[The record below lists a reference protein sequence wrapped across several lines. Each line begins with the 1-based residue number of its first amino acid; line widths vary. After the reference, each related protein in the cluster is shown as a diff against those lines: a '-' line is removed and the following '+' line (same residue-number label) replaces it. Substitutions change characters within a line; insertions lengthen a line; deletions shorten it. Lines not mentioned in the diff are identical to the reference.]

1 MARRDYSEDLLIQ
14 APTAE
19 LLEQTLG
26 WQAVFA
32 QDDEDFGEGSL
43 LGRSKDTEV
52 VLRREVLAAL
62 QRLHEGL
69 QPSVMLV
76 DIEMPGMNG
85 LELLR
90 RLRQEPRWQQLSVV
104 MLTAHEAGPVSQQA
118 LDMGAQAYLTKP
130 YSPQQLLAQVKRYA
144 AAVVD

>member
-1 MARRDYSEDLLIQ
+1 MKKTILVLDDETIIGH
-14 APTAE
+14 
-19 LLEQTLG
+19 LLENFLSAQYEVKFIDNG
-26 WQAVFA
+26 QQALEWLELNIPDLIIA
-32 QDDEDFGEGSL
+32 
-43 LGRSKDTEV
+43 
-52 VLRREVLAAL
+52 
-62 QRLHEGL
+62 
-69 QPSVMLV
+69 

-144 AAVVD
+144 AAAVD

>member
-1 MARRDYSEDLLIQ
+1 
-14 APTAE
+14 
-19 LLEQTLG
+19 
-26 WQAVFA
+26 
-32 QDDEDFGEGSL
+32 
-43 LGRSKDTEV
+43 
-52 VLRREVLAAL
+52 
-62 QRLHEGL
+62 
-69 QPSVMLV
+69 MLV

-85 LELLR
+85 LELWR